1 MKILIIF
8 KKIIKMKFFKKKV
21 IVFKIKGNYPLE
33 NYKFIG
39 DSEQSF
45 IEYFL
50 LKNNIFIGKKLNK

>member
-1 MKILIIF
+1 
-8 KKIIKMKFFKKKV
+8 MKFFKKKV